1 MNNKQEQLKEFAQIL
16 FEKDRKKI
24 NEWKEENH
32 MLVET
37 GICEERFATD
47 AETIEYLIDISEGV
61 EKYIKYLDEEDPSN
75 RDCKFRNSKSK
86 QQFIND
92 YLA

>member
-1 MNNKQEQLKEFAQIL
+1 MEEERKEFAQLLYI
-16 FEKDRKKI
+16 KDRKKI
-24 NEWKEENH
+24 NKWKRDKGYVYGIDCKLYTDADIVEQ
-32 MLVET
+32 LFET
-37 GICEERFATD
+37 G
-47 AETIEYLIDISEGV
+47 EGV
-61 EKYIKYLDEEDPSN
+61 EWKKYIKYLDEEDPCD

>member
-1 MNNKQEQLKEFAQIL
+1 MNREEQLKEFAQLL
-16 FEKDRKKI
+16 FEKDRKRI
-24 NEWKEENH
+24 NKWKEENY

-47 AETIEYLIDISEGV
+47 PETIEYLIDISEGV
-61 EKYIKYLDEEDPSN
+61 EKYIKYLDEEDPFN